1 MAKGN
6 RFKSSAPTVDFNDP
20 SILTAVPAPL
30 EKKEESTPA
39 VPKNLPEKI
48 TRTPET
54 VSDKKDISHVDEAPK
69 AEITQPAAP
78 KREKA
83 PAKPKATAG
92 EGLSLDAILAGMS
105 EKKSAAKSYAVYLDN
120 DVVAALDK
128 VAAKSKLSR
137 SKALNE
143 ILRSVLLK

>member
-6 RFKSSAPTVDFNDP
+6 RFKTSTPTVDFDDP
-20 SILTAVPAPL
+20 SILTHVPAPA
-30 EKKEESTPA
+30 EKKEESAPA
-39 VPKNLPEKI
+39 APKNLPEKV
-48 TRTPET
+48 TRGPET
-54 VSDKKDISHVDEAPK
+54 VSVEEDNSHVVEAEKPVK
-69 AEITQPAAP
+69 TEPAAP
-78 KREKA
+78 KKPKA
-83 PAKPKATAG
+83 PAKPKAEAG
-92 EGLSLDAILAGMS
+92 EGMSLDAILAGMS

>member
-6 RFKSSAPTVDFNDP
+6 RFKSSTPTVDFNDP
-20 SILTAVPAPL
+20 SILTAIPAPA
-30 EKKEESTPA
+30 EKKEEVAAPA
-39 VPKNLPEKI
+39 PKNLPEKV
-48 TRTPET
+48 TRSPET
-54 VSDKKDISHVDEAPK
+54 ASVKEDNSHVAQPAPAVKTEPVAPK
-69 AEITQPAAP
+69 KP
-78 KREKA
+78 KA
-83 PAKPKATAG
+83 PAKPKAEAG
-92 EGLSLDAILAGMS
+92 EGMSLDAILAGMS

-128 VAAKSKLSR
+128 VATKSKLSR